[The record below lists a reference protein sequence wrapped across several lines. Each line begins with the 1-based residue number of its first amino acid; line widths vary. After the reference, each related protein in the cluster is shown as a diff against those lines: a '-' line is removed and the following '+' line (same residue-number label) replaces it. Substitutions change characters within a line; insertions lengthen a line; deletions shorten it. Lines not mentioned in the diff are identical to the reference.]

1 MESVIDHVDKAVE
14 ERWRRYLMGEDPA
27 PRSWRSV
34 WSRLPRAPR
43 CELCAVPFGGPF
55 APALRMLGRKRFA
68 KNPRYCDFCVGRL
81 VQGQGGAEIQMS
93 ALFADVRGSVP
104 LAEQLGPA
112 GTHRII
118 DRFYS
123 AGIDVLAKGGAMID
137 RFMGDQIVGYF
148 VPLYAPAHARTAIE
162 TGLAI
167 LRATGHGAGKQPWV
181 PVGVGVHT
189 GQAYIGTV
197 GRGSGLVELTAI
209 GEDVNV
215 AARLASI
222 AAAGELVSSEAAFAA
237 AGIDRP
243 TESREVTLKGVSQPV
258 RVRVMRAD

>member
-1 MESVIDHVDKAVE
+1 
-14 ERWRRYLMGEDPA
+14 MGGDPA
-27 PRSWRSV
+27 ARSRRAVWSKLPRS
-34 WSRLPRAPR
+34 PR

-55 APALRMLGRKRFA
+55 VPLLRLLGRKQFA

-81 VQGQGGAEIQMS
+81 IKGQGGAEIELS

-104 LAEQLGPA
+104 LAEQLGPT
-112 GTHRII
+112 GTHRVI

-123 AGIDVLAKGGAMID
+123 AGVEVLCRGGAMID

-148 VPLYAPAHARTAIE
+148 VPLYAPAHARSAIDS
-162 TGLAI
+162 GLAL
-167 LRATGHGAGKQPWV
+167 LRATGNTAGQEPWV

-189 GQAYIGTV
+189 GEAFVGTV

-222 AAAGELVSSEAAFAA
+222 AGAGELVCSEAAYVA
-237 AGIDRP
+237 AGATYTAER
-243 TESREVTLKGVSQPV
+243 REVALKGVSAPVPV
-258 RVRVMRAD
+258 RVIRAN

>member
-1 MESVIDHVDKAVE
+1 VARSRRRSES
-14 ERWRRYLMGEDPA
+14 W
-27 PRSWRSV
+27 
-34 WSRLPRAPR
+34 
-43 CELCAVPFGGPF
+43 
-55 APALRMLGRKRFA
+55 GRKRFA

-81 VQGQGGAEIQMS
+81 VQGQGGAEVEMS

-123 AGIDVLAKGGAMID
+123 SGIDVLAKGGAMID

-148 VPLYAPAHARTAIE
+148 VPLYAPAHARIAIE
-162 TGLAI
+162 TGLAL
-167 LRATGHGAGKQPWV
+167 LRATGHGAGELPWI
-181 PVGVGVHT
+181 PIGVGVHT
-189 GQAYIGTV
+189 GEAFIGTV

-215 AARLASI
+215 AARLASVAGPGELI
-222 AAAGELVSSEAAFAA
+222 CSEAACAAAGM
-237 AGIDRP
+237 DRA
-243 TESREVTLKGVSQPV
+243 TESREVPLKGVSQPV